1 MLRFNGHA
9 ETVQKV
15 LDVVKK
21 TAYGVDFV
29 ILGLEN
35 QSKIHYAMPLRHMI
49 GDAFSYLKEY
59 QEVAARNRRDG
70 NFKSSDEFLS
80 NLKKTDRLHAVVS
93 LCVYYGEEAWDGPL
107 CLTDMLEVPAVLRPL
122 VSDYRMNLFQ
132 LRTSENFDFHDSDVC
147 TVFEISRFF
156 YEKDYEA
163 IRTRYKEA
171 DIETEL
177 SLVIGAI
184 TRSQK
189 MIDTALESTEK
200 GGEIN
205 MRDVLD
211 EMLEA
216 LCEDRCQKMSQEIR
230 EKVSREELEK
240 GLQATIRTCK
250 RFHASQVETI
260 ENIQKEFSLTQ
271 EVAAGYVE
279 KYW

>member
-1 MLRFNGHA
+1 M
-9 ETVQKV
+9 QKV

-93 LCVYYGEEAWDGPL
+93 LCVYYGEEAWDGAL

>member
-1 MLRFNGHA
+1 M
-9 ETVQKV
+9 QKV

-29 ILGLEN
+29 IFGLEN

-189 MIDTALESTEK
+189 MIDMALESAEE
-200 GGEIN
+200 GGEVN

-230 EKVSREELEK
+230 EKVSREVRQEVRQEELEK

-250 RFHASQVETI
+250 RFHASQAETI

-271 EVAAGYVE
+271 EEAAGYVE